1 MVLKLFN
8 RSLVFGDCDRCG
20 RLWLFEGRRPRAQYQ
35 NMKAKYGVDLCEH
48 CQTARLL
55 GYYKYT

>member
-1 MVLKLFN
+1 
-8 RSLVFGDCDRCG
+8 
-20 RLWLFEGRRPRAQYQ
+20 
-35 NMKAKYGVDLCEH
+35 MKAKYGVDLCEH